1 MYEHFVIQV
10 AAKKNAH
17 EHNQIMYRVTS
28 KSKEVRL
35 LFHGKAKENLVIY
48 IIVSCIPCAEFKGS
62 LTKFCVEIP
71 VILEYNWS
79 SICNA
84 YNKQLFFS

>member
-35 LFHGKAKENLVIY
+35 LFHGKAKENLVIHHRFMY
-48 IIVSCIPCAEFKGS
+48 TLRRI
-62 LTKFCVEIP
+62 
-71 VILEYNWS
+71 
-79 SICNA
+79 
-84 YNKQLFFS
+84 